1 MNKSKIFIEIGIVII
16 TIIIIYSII
25 LYIILENTIPGGG
38 LGLTMAQVAFVY
50 NLIYIIPIGLTGIGL
65 IYKGYKLKKVLE

>member
-1 MNKSKIFIEIGIVII
+1 MKKSNKFIGIGVAII
-16 TIIIIYSII
+16 IIIIIYSIF

-65 IYKGYKLKKVLE
+65 IYKGYKLRKVLE